1 MIADYKNLGTTSF
14 LEVNLYPRTGMV
26 PSTCSLFTLLVME
39 MVRGI
44 IDCFYTG
51 QSPDAQSPNTKKVKW
66 AWLGVLFTNKT

>member
-44 IDCFYTG
+44 ETVIHCISESLN
-51 QSPDAQSPNTKKVKW
+51 Q
-66 AWLGVLFTNKT
+66 